1 MGWNVAN
8 FLDPA
13 TYQAAVDQ
21 AAADRAYALARYNE
35 NPEYWEQ
42 QARLANPSSAVNLL
56 GGGDQYYTYLAK
68 ELAGTEGM
76 RAAALQSIAH
86 DGGISQDLA
95 DIGSDLP
102 EVLGDIAQIGGTAG
116 AITAVVAG
124 AAYGTEYLIGASGA
138 AATEGTAVAT
148 TEALGGGTVVE
159 LAGGA
164 GAVSTTAAVTAGGA
178 AASGASQLGTWASIL
193 NTGASIYNT
202 GANLLRRVGIDI
214 GGSDSEPY
222 HTPVNS
228 FMSPDMLY
236 GNSGFGG
243 SAYGASPRS
252 GGGGGGF
259 SIDPKLIGIG
269 AALLALFFIILIALK
284 RK

>member
-1 MGWNVAN
+1 MAWNVMQ
-8 FLDPA
+8 FVDPTA
-13 TYQAAVDQ
+13 YQAAVNQ
-21 AAADRAYALARYNE
+21 EAADRAYALARYNE

-42 QARLANPSSAVNLL
+42 QARLANPSSAVNIL
-56 GGGDQYYTYLAK
+56 GGGDEYYTALAK
-68 ELAGTEGM
+68 DLAGTEGM

-86 DGGISQDLA
+86 DGGISQDLN
-95 DIGSDLP
+95 DIGGDLDSFVMNVA
-102 EVLGDIAQIGGTAG
+102 EIGGTAG

-214 GGSDSEPY
+214 GGSDSEQPY
-222 HTPVNS
+222 YTPNS
-228 FMSPDMLY
+228 FISPDMLY